1 MSSLPTIQHRIDAVR
16 RFNRFYTRQ
25 IGVLQEH
32 ILKSAFSLTEA
43 RLIYELA
50 HRQEMTPTSLAT
62 ELQLDPGYVSRLL
75 RTLRRRRLIAQSRSA
90 RDGRQILV
98 TLTSRGKDEFTR
110 LNNSSGEE
118 IEVMLRARPEDDQML
133 LVDAME
139 QIERALAGPSG
150 ERVSYIL
157 RAPQPGD
164 FGWVVHRHGVLY
176 AQEYAWD
183 ERFEAL
189 VAQIV
194 ADFVASYNSKCDR
207 CWIAERN
214 GKNVGSVFV
223 VKKSS
228 SVAKLRLLLVEPDA
242 RGLGIGARLVDECI
256 RFARQAG
263 YDTLTLWTNDVLHAA
278 RRIYENAGFVLVNE
292 ERHHSFGKDLVGQ
305 TWQLTL

>member
-1 MSSLPTIQHRIDAVR
+1 MPSPPTIQHRVDAVR

-50 HRQEMTPTSLAT
+50 HRGEMTPTSLAT

-110 LNNSSGEE
+110 LNDASGEE
-118 IEVMLRARPEDDQML
+118 IALMLRGRPEDDQML
-133 LVDAME
+133 LVGAME
-139 QIERALAGPSG
+139 AIERALAEPSG

-164 FGWVVHRHGVLY
+164 LGWVVHRHGVLY
-176 AQEYAWD
+176 AHEYGWD

-194 ADFVASYNSKCDR
+194 ADFVASYDSKSDR

-223 VKKSS
+223 VKNSS
-228 SVAKLRLLLVEPDA
+228 GVAKLRLLLVEPDA
-242 RGLGIGARLVDECI
+242 RGLGIGARLVNECI

-263 YDTLTLWTNDVLHAA
+263 YRTLTLWTNDVLHAA
-278 RRIYENAGFVLVNE
+278 RRIYENAGFVLVSE
-292 ERHHSFGKDLVGQ
+292 ERHHSFGKDLIGQ
-305 TWQLTL
+305 NWQLTL